1 MTNVFDEEN
10 LWNFGND
17 FARNVEISGGDNS
30 SSTHTNNAK
39 NNFLKL
45 AEGPTGGIN
54 DSTGAE

>member
-1 MTNVFDEEN
+1 MFDEEN

-17 FARNVEISGGDNS
+17 FARNVEISDGDNS